1 MNITK
6 CTILCKIV
14 NEEESSLYLQL
25 NDSFIVVFKWDI
37 IFQGFNHYTTMF
49 TSLCLRVTF

>member
-37 IFQGFNHYTTMF
+37 IFQGFNH
-49 TSLCLRVTF
+49 